1 MLRDLKILNKN
12 IFAEFTW
19 PSKQCGTHAVIGV
32 ATAQAPLHSP
42 GNISIC
48 LQFIQTETWTPITIL
63 SVLHQNQNAHFAGY
77 QSLVGTTS
85 DSWGW
90 DLGRCKVGDLRIS
103 INQACRVYNI
113 HFRHHRVHDSFI
125 CMNEFQAYHD
135 SAKLAGT
142 PYPTSSLPTVD
153 DDHDFG
159 DNGET
164 IDDKFNDLN

>member
-1 MLRDLKILNKN
+1 M
-12 IFAEFTW
+12 
-19 PSKQCGTHAVIGV
+19 
-32 ATAQAPLHSP
+32 
-42 GNISIC
+42 
-48 LQFIQTETWTPITIL
+48 
-63 SVLHQNQNAHFAGY
+63 
-77 QSLVGTTS
+77 
-85 DSWGW
+85 
-90 DLGRCKVGDLRIS
+90 GDLRIS